1 MQAWMQAAIRDL
13 ETKHGTVPPPWVLYH
28 EHPCSTCWRM
38 GGGESHIMLW
48 WEWWPQQT
56 MTEVERIAYFRRW
69 PPPHCW
75 LPFLIEALWG
85 VDVCDQMP

>member
-1 MQAWMQAAIRDL
+1 
-13 ETKHGTVPPPWVLYH
+13 
-28 EHPCSTCWRM
+28 M

-85 VDVCDQMP
+85 VDVFEYEGDISYFEKTDALGFGSEQDFDRDNDDPKWLG